1 MTTPNNF
8 THVVQSLSRVWLFAT
23 RDLIFTMSQCLFKL
37 MFTESTMPSNH
48 LILYQP
54 LLLNLSQ
61 HQGLFH
67 CQLFASGGQSIGAS
81 ASASVL
87 PMNIQSSFPL
97 GLTGLI
103 SPQSKGLS
111 RIFSRTTIQIT
122 QVNSLNSHNSKLQM
136 RKPRHRRSEVV
147 SHS

>member
-1 MTTPNNF
+1 MSDSLQPRGLQQARLLCSSLCPGVCSNPR
-8 THVVQSLSRVWLFAT
+8 SLSRRCHPT
-23 RDLIFTMSQCLFKL
+23 
-37 MFTESTMPSNH
+37 
-48 LILYQP
+48 ILSSVIPFSSCPQSFPASVSFP
-54 LLLNLSQ
+54 L
-61 HQGLFH
+61 
-67 CQLFASGGQSIGAS
+67 
-81 ASASVL
+81 SASVL
-87 PMNIQSSFPL
+87 PLNIQSSFPL

-111 RIFSRTTIQIT
+111 RTFSRTTIQIT